1 MTGLRVTGPAA
12 GSERDSGAGLRVSG
26 EVERGGFRLALDFT
40 VAAGEV
46 LGVLGPNGA
55 GKTTLLRTL
64 AGLGA
69 LSRGRIELA
78 GTVLDDAERGLFVPP
93 ERRPVGLV
101 FQNYR
106 LFPHL
111 TVRDNVAFAA
121 RARGARRQPARRRA
135 EDWLQRSGLAEFAGR
150 KPAELSGGQA
160 QRVALARTLAADPD
174 LLLLDEPLAALDART
189 RLEVRG
195 ELRRHLR
202 AFGGPSLVVTHDP
215 LEAMVLTD
223 RLLVIEDGRVVQ
235 QGTPAEVA
243 RRPASQYVARLVGL
257 NLYPGVLGADAAV
270 ALDDGGVLHAHGDG
284 TGGQLGELGGQLG
297 GQLGGTGGQLGELGG
312 QPGGQLGGTGG
323 ELGEPG
329 PPSRRVL
336 VALRPSA
343 ISLHTERPRYASPR
357 NVWPGTVTGVELLTD
372 RVRVQVSGSPPA
384 LVDVTPD
391 AVAELDLAAGS
402 PVWLSAKATEIDC
415 YPDPR

>member
-1 MTGLRVTGPAA
+1 VNGLAVTG
-12 GSERDSGAGLRVSG
+12 EIR
-26 EVERGGFRLALDFT
+26 RGGFRLTLDFS

-78 GTVLDDAERGLFVPP
+78 GAALDDPGRQLFVPA

-111 TVRDNVAFAA
+111 SVRDNVAFAA
-121 RARGARRQPARRRA
+121 RARGAGRRTSRQRA
-135 EDWLQRSGLAEFAGR
+135 DGWLHRLGLTELAGR
-150 KPAELSGGQA
+150 KPAQLSGGQA
-160 QRVALARTLAADPD
+160 QRVALARALAADPA

-189 RLEVRG
+189 RLEVRA
-195 ELRRHLR
+195 ELRRHLSS
-202 AFGGPSLVVTHDP
+202 FGGPSLVVTHDP

-243 RRPASQYVARLVGL
+243 RRPASQYVARLMGL
-257 NLYPGVLGADAAV
+257 NLYRGVGASDAAV
-270 ALDDGGVLHAHGDG
+270 TLDSDAGGGVLHAAGGDHLV
-284 TGGQLGELGGQLG
+284 TG
-297 GQLGGTGGQLGELGG
+297 
-312 QPGGQLGGTGG
+312 P
-323 ELGEPG
+323 
-329 PPSRRVL
+329 VL
-336 VALRPSA
+336 VAVRPSA
-343 ISLHTERPRYASPR
+343 ISLHTERPRHASPR
-357 NVWPGTVTGVELLTD
+357 NVWPGTVAGVELLTD